1 MPPRGFRRAVERV
14 FRRYGP
20 ESGKA
25 EGGEAGGGPDGS
37 GEAGGGEAGSGKS
50 GGGRIAALD
59 SDPLQFPRRFG
70 RREDREVAAF
80 LAASLAYGNAVAV
93 RGSLRRVFAWTGP
106 HPGRFVRG
114 LTRSAGLADLGG
126 FRHRWTGA
134 DDLVRL
140 GLILRR
146 LLEEHGTLEAAFSR
160 GIARGRGGRADLGAS
175 IERFRAEALR
185 FEPPDFGSTGFEPS
199 GSAPGRS
206 RPGVRYFFPSP
217 RTSAAKRTAMFL
229 RWVVREDDGLDLGL
243 WNCLEP
249 RDLVVPLDTHMFRIA
264 RRLGLTRRQTPG
276 WQAALDLTRGLAHL
290 DPQDPT
296 KYDFALSRL
305 GIVEG
310 CPRHPRTAP
319 CELCRLLR

>member
-25 EGGEAGGGPDGS
+25 GS
-37 GEAGGGEAGSGKS
+37 GQADGEEADAGKSDGGTTGSGKS

-59 SDPLQFPRRFG
+59 SDPLQFPRHFG

-106 HPGRFVRG
+106 RPARFVRG

-185 FEPPDFGSTGFEPS
+185 FEPPGLGSTGFEPS

-276 WQAALDLTRGLAHL
+276 WQAALDLTRGLARL